1 MFDRGKRAS
10 VPYVLLLCVCLSAA
24 CLFLPAGAS
33 AENGPVRRVLP
44 NGMTVILEENRAAPV
59 VSIQVWVKA
68 GSVQEKDEE
77 AGVAHVHEHMLF
89 KGTKSRGVGTIA
101 REVEAAGGEMNAYT
115 SWERTVYY
123 VNMASRFKKKGIDI
137 LADIIENAAFDE
149 QELAKE
155 LEVIRE
161 EIRRGKDMPARR
173 LSETFY
179 ATAYGVHP
187 YGRPVI
193 GYDEIVKGFT
203 REDVLRFYRNWYVPE
218 NLVWVMV
225 GDLDPEALMPEL
237 EARLSRIPNRP
248 LPVQKIAVEPP
259 QSAPRVFVQQEDAKE
274 ARLKIGFHIPN
285 ISDPDVP
292 ALDLLAQ
299 ILGQGRSSRL
309 YSSLRMERRLVN
321 SISAYSMTPK
331 DPGLFLVSS
340 SLEAKD
346 LDRALTGILEETF
359 RVCFEPVTIQ
369 ELKKAKTQIQS
380 DFIYQKQTV
389 QGQARELGYY
399 EAIVG
404 DLDFGEKY
412 LDRLRTVRAED
423 VMRVARTY
431 LRPQNLTLGALV
443 PKTEGD
449 QVSKK
454 KLLGQVTS
462 TYASTEA
469 RFATRAIGTP
479 EARDPVLKV
488 RLSNGA
494 TLLVKENRAVP
505 LVSFR
510 AVFLGGLL
518 SEDENDNG
526 ISNFLAQMLN
536 KGTESMSAAEIAEE
550 VESLAGS
557 VSGFSGRDSF
567 GLTGETVSWNFLPVF
582 EIFSDILLH
591 PAFPEEY
598 VEKTR
603 QDVLAAIK
611 NQEDSLAHLAFR
623 LLWKTLYPCHPYG
636 MDVLGTLESVKGI
649 TREGLAA
656 YYRKQAVSQNLV
668 LAIVGDIDRFEAKE
682 VAEGFLMGLRD
693 EPFLR
698 SIEPCDAPPGREAI
712 QEVSAE
718 KQQAHILV
726 GARGARHSDP
736 DKYSLDVLDAVLSG
750 QGGRLFTRLRDEQ
763 SLAYSVTALNREAVQ
778 PGMFAVYMATSPDK
792 RKVAIDGMIEQVQRI
807 REEKIPDEEIER
819 AKNYLI
825 GTYEVGIQT
834 NSAQASAMAFNERY
848 GLGYAEYLEYPQRIK
863 EVTAKEV
870 RKAAE
875 KYLCP
880 DCLVEV
886 EILPKNNQ

>member
-1 MFDRGKRAS
+1 MFDRGRRAS
-10 VPYVLLLCVCLSAA
+10 IRNVLLLCA
-24 CLFLPAGAS
+24 CVSTALLFLPAGGS

-44 NGMTVILEENRAAPV
+44 NGMTVILKENHAAPV

-101 REVEAAGGEMNAYT
+101 RDVEAAGGEINAYT
-115 SWERTVYY
+115 SWETTVYF
-123 VNMASRFKKKGIDI
+123 VNMASRFKKEGIEI
-137 LADIIENAAFDE
+137 LADIVENATFDE

-155 LEVIRE
+155 IEVIRE
-161 EIRRGKDMPARR
+161 EIRRSMDMPSRR
-173 LSETFY
+173 LSDTFY

-237 EARLSRIPNRP
+237 EKRLSRIPNRP

-274 ARLKIGFHIPN
+274 ARLKIGFHIPG

-340 SLEAKD
+340 SLEAED

-404 DLDFGEKY
+404 DLGFGEKY

-431 LRPQNLTLGALV
+431 LRPQNLTLGALI
-443 PKTEGD
+443 PNTEKD
-449 QVSKK
+449 RISKK
-454 KLLGQVTS
+454 KLLEQVTR
-462 TYASTEA
+462 TYKSTEA
-469 RFATRAIGTP
+469 RFATRAGGTP
-479 EARDPVLKV
+479 EADNPVLKV

-526 ISNFLAQMLN
+526 ISNFLAHMLN
-536 KGTESMSAAEIAEE
+536 KGTEKMSAEEIAEE

-557 VSGFSGRDSF
+557 VSGFSGMDSF
-567 GLTGETVSWNFLPVF
+567 GLSGETVSWDFLPVF

-591 PAFPEEY
+591 PTFPEEY
-598 VEKTR
+598 VNKTR

-611 NQEDSLAHLAFR
+611 NQEDDLDHLAFR

-649 TREGLAA
+649 TREDLAD
-656 YYRKQAVSQNLV
+656 YYRKHAVSQNLV

-682 VAEGFLMGLRD
+682 VAEGFLMGVRN

-698 SIEPCDAPPGREAI
+698 SLEACDARPGQQAV
-712 QEVSAE
+712 QEVSEE

-750 QGGRLFTRLRDEQ
+750 QGGRLFTQLRDEQ

-778 PGMFAVYMATSPDK
+778 PGVFAVYMATSPDK
-792 RKVAIDGMIEQVQRI
+792 RKTAIDGMIEQLRLV
-807 REEKIPDEEIER
+807 REEKIPEEEIER

-834 NSAQASAMAFNERY
+834 NSAQASAMAFNELY
-848 GLGYAEYLEYPQRIK
+848 GVGYAEYLEYPQRIK
-863 EVTAKEV
+863 EVTAKQV

-880 DCLVEV
+880 DCLVEA
-886 EILPKNNQ
+886 EILPKNSQ

>member
-1 MFDRGKRAS
+1 MFDRGRRAS
-10 VPYVLLLCVCLSAA
+10 VPCVLLLCVCLSAA
-24 CLFLPAGAS
+24 CLFLPAMAS
-33 AENGPVRRVLP
+33 AEDGPVRRVLP

-68 GSVQEKDEE
+68 GSVQEREQE

-101 REVEAAGGEMNAYT
+101 REVEAAGGEINAYT
-115 SWERTVYY
+115 SWEMTVYF

-137 LADIIENAAFDE
+137 LADIVENAAFDE
-149 QELAKE
+149 QEMAKE
-155 LEVIRE
+155 IEVIRE
-161 EIRRGKDMPARR
+161 EIRRAKDMPERR

-179 ATAYGVHP
+179 ATAYGEHP

-248 LPVQKIAVEPP
+248 LPVQKQKVEPP
-259 QSAPRVFVQQEDAKE
+259 QSAPRVFVQQEDAKQ
-274 ARLKIGFHIPN
+274 AHLRIGFHVPD

-340 SLEAKD
+340 SLEAED

-369 ELKKAKTQIQS
+369 ELKKAKTQIES

-399 EAIVG
+399 EAVLG
-404 DLDFGEKY
+404 DLGFGEKY
-412 LDRLRTVRAED
+412 LARLRTVSAED
-423 VMRVARTY
+423 VLRVARTY
-431 LRPQNLTLGALV
+431 LRPQNLTLGALI
-443 PKTEGD
+443 PRTEED
-449 QVSKK
+449 QISKK
-454 KLLGQVTS
+454 KLLGQITS
-462 TYASTEA
+462 TYKSIES
-469 RFATRAIGTP
+469 RFATRAGGTP

-488 RLSNGA
+488 RLANGA

-505 LVSFR
+505 LVSFQ

-518 SEDENDNG
+518 SEDENNNG

-536 KGTESMSAAEIAEE
+536 KGTETMSAEEIAKR

-591 PAFPEEY
+591 PTFPEEY

-603 QDVLAAIK
+603 RDILAAIK

-649 TREGLAA
+649 MGEGLAD
-656 YYRKQAVSQNLV
+656 YYRKQVVSQNLV

-682 VAEGFLMGLRD
+682 VAEGLLLGLRN

-698 SIEPCDAPPGREAI
+698 SMETCDAPPGQRAI

-718 KQQAHILV
+718 KQQAHILL

-750 QGGRLFTRLRDEQ
+750 QGGRLFTQLRDEQ
-763 SLAYSVTALNREAVQ
+763 SLAYSVTALNREAAQ
-778 PGMFAVYMATSPDK
+778 PGMFAVYMATSPEK
-792 RKVAIDGMIEQVQRI
+792 RKIAIDGMIEQVQRI
-807 REEKIPDEEIER
+807 REENIPDEEIER

-848 GLGYAEYLEYPQRIK
+848 GLGYAEYLEYPQRITD
-863 EVTAKEV
+863 VTAKQV
-870 RKAAE
+870 RNAAE

-880 DCLVEV
+880 DCLVEA
-886 EILPKNNQ
+886 EILPRE

>member
-1 MFDRGKRAS
+1 
-10 VPYVLLLCVCLSAA
+10 
-24 CLFLPAGAS
+24 
-33 AENGPVRRVLP
+33 
-44 NGMTVILEENRAAPV
+44 
-59 VSIQVWVKA
+59 
-68 GSVQEKDEE
+68 
-77 AGVAHVHEHMLF
+77 
-89 KGTKSRGVGTIA
+89 VGTIA
-101 REVEAAGGEMNAYT
+101 REVEAAGGEINAYT
-115 SWERTVYY
+115 SWEMTVYY

-149 QELAKE
+149 QEMAKE
-155 LEVIRE
+155 IEVIRE
-161 EIRRGKDMPARR
+161 EIRRAKDMPARR

-203 REDVLRFYRNWYVPE
+203 QEDVLRFYRNWYVPE

-237 EARLSRIPNRP
+237 EARLSQIPSRP
-248 LPVQKIAVEPP
+248 LPVRKQAVEPP

-309 YSSLRMERRLVN
+309 YASLRMEQRLVN

-331 DPGLFLVSS
+331 EPGLFLVSS
-340 SLEAKD
+340 SLEAED
-346 LDRALTGILEETF
+346 MDRALAGILEETF

-369 ELKKAKTQIQS
+369 ELKKAKTQIES

-423 VMRVARTY
+423 VLQVARTY

-443 PKTEGD
+443 PKMEEN

-454 KLLGQVTS
+454 KLLKQVTS
-462 TYASTEA
+462 AYESTES
-469 RFATRAIGTP
+469 RFVTRTGGTP

-488 RLSNGA
+488 RLPNGA

-518 SEDENDNG
+518 SENETDNG

-536 KGTESMSAAEIAEE
+536 KGTETMSAGEIAKQ

-582 EIFSDILLH
+582 EMFSDILLR

-603 QDVLAAIK
+603 RDVLAAIK

-636 MDVLGTLESVKGI
+636 MDVMGTLESVKGI
-649 TREGLAA
+649 TREGLAD

-682 VAEGFLMGLRD
+682 VAEGFLMELRN
-693 EPFLR
+693 EPFLP
-698 SIEPCDAPPGREAI
+698 SVEACDARPGRQAI

-726 GARGARHSDP
+726 GARGARHADP

-750 QGGRLFTRLRDEQ
+750 QGGRLFTQLRDKQ
-763 SLAYSVTALNREAVQ
+763 SLAYSVTALNREAVE
-778 PGMFAVYMATSPDK
+778 PGLFAVYMATSPDK
-792 RKVAIDGMIEQVQRI
+792 RKVAVDGMIEQVQRI
-807 REEKIPDEEIER
+807 RTEKIPEEEIER

-875 KYLCP
+875 KYLCR
-880 DCLVEV
+880 DCLVKA
-886 EILPKNNQ
+886 EILPENNQ

>member
-1 MFDRGKRAS
+1 MFDRGKRAGIR
-10 VPYVLLLCVCLSAA
+10 YILLLCVCLSTA
-24 CLFLPAGAS
+24 CLFLPAEVS

-44 NGMTVILEENRAAPV
+44 NGMTVILKENRAAPV

-101 REVEAAGGEMNAYT
+101 REVEAAGGKINAYT
-115 SWERTVYY
+115 SWEMTVYY

-155 LEVIRE
+155 IEVIRE
-161 EIRRGKDMPARR
+161 EIRRSKDMPARR

-179 ATAYGVHP
+179 AAAYGVHP

-203 REDVLRFYRNWYVPE
+203 QEDVLRFYRNWYVPE

-237 EARLSRIPNRP
+237 EARLSQIPSRP
-248 LPVQKIAVEPP
+248 LPVRKQAVEPP

-309 YSSLRMERRLVN
+309 YASLRMEQRLVN

-331 DPGLFLVSS
+331 EPGLFLVSS
-340 SLEAKD
+340 SLEAED
-346 LDRALTGILEETF
+346 MDRALAGILEETF

-369 ELKKAKTQIQS
+369 ELKKAKTQIES

-423 VMRVARTY
+423 VLQVARTY

-443 PKTEGD
+443 PKTEEN
-449 QVSKK
+449 QVSEK
-454 KLLGQVTS
+454 KLLKQVAS
-462 TYASTEA
+462 AYKSTES
-469 RFATRAIGTP
+469 RFATRAGGTP

-518 SEDENDNG
+518 SEDETDNG
-526 ISNFLAQMLN
+526 ISSFLAQMLN
-536 KGTESMSAAEIAEE
+536 KGTETMSAGEIAKQ

-582 EIFSDILLH
+582 EIFSDVLLR

-603 QDVLAAIK
+603 RDVLAAIK

-636 MDVLGTLESVKGI
+636 MDVMGTLKSVKGI
-649 TREGLAA
+649 TREGLAD

-682 VAEGFLMGLRD
+682 VAEGFLMELRN
-693 EPFLR
+693 EPFLP
-698 SIEPCDAPPGREAI
+698 SVEACDARPGRQAI

-726 GARGARHSDP
+726 GARGARHADP

-750 QGGRLFTRLRDEQ
+750 QGGRLFTQLRDKQ

-778 PGMFAVYMATSPDK
+778 PGLFAVYMATSPDK

-807 REEKIPDEEIER
+807 RTEKIPEEEIER

-863 EVTAKEV
+863 EVTAKDV

-875 KYLCP
+875 KYLCR
-880 DCLVEV
+880 DCLAEA
-886 EILPKNNQ
+886 EILPEKHQ